1 MTMQRTAE
9 GLAQIRAMDEAQAE
23 QERKHAADPYHELLY
38 LPVDAEGFESE
49 AWTAGWQD
57 ED

>member
-1 MTMQRTAE
+1 MQRTAE